1 METAHD
7 DEANDNDECG
17 DESGPRDV
25 EISVVVAAE
34 VTLSHPVVLPVNV
47 PVLLQLAVT
56 VPKVKIIDFVKD

>member
-34 VTLSHPVVLPVNV
+34 VTLSHPVVLPV
-47 PVLLQLAVT
+47 LSL
-56 VPKVKIIDFVKD
+56 IHI